1 MRPGVQARARDS
13 HQARGECMRA
23 AMSASVAIRGQPS
36 FATARAMLEAAGL
49 PVADLSEER
58 LQHFFYLPHE
68 DSAMGLVGLELYAEE
83 ALLRSLIVAPSERGQ
98 GLGIALVRHAEAYAA
113 SQGARSIYLLTLS
126 AELFFQ
132 RLGYTRLDRSA
143 APASIRRTSEFASLC
158 PANSS
163 FMVKVL

>member
-1 MRPGVQARARDS
+1 MRPGVQACPRPGS
-13 HQARGECMRA
+13 QALGERMRA
-23 AMSASVAIRGQPS
+23 VMPASVAIRGYPAL
-36 FATARAMLEAAGL
+36 ATASAMLQAAGL

-68 DSAMGLVGLELYAEE
+68 DSTVGLVGLELYAEE
-83 ALLRSLIVAPSERGQ
+83 ALLRSLVVTPSERGQ

-113 SQGARSIYLLTLS
+113 ARGVRSIYLLTLS
-126 AELFFQ
+126 AESFFQ
-132 RLGYTRLDRSA
+132 RLGYTRLERAA

-158 PANSS
+158 PASSS